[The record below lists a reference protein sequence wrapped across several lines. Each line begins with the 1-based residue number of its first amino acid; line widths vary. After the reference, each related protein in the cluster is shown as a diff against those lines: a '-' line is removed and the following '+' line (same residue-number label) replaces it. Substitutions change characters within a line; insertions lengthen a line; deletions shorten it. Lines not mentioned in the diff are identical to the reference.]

1 MRIPRIRTNLA
12 AARARTSRIKAERHE
27 PISKVACFTIV
38 LILPLPEVGVGV
50 SCPLGGLGRRRWEN
64 AEYAEGN
71 DNQRPDF
78 VHTTNDL
85 QQWRSA

>member
-1 MRIPRIRTNLA
+1 MRIARIRTSLA

-50 SCPLGGLGRRRWEN
+50 SCPLGGLGISRWEN

-71 DNQRPDF
+71 DKQRPDF
-78 VHTTNDL
+78 VHTTNTL
-85 QQWRSA
+85 QQRRSA